1 MPVSTIC
8 MYVGKKHDVEC
19 LRIQNIAEADDTRFP
34 NVIEKHGF
42 WNLEGVQRVSEIGR
56 HFQHQIFV

>member
-1 MPVSTIC
+1 